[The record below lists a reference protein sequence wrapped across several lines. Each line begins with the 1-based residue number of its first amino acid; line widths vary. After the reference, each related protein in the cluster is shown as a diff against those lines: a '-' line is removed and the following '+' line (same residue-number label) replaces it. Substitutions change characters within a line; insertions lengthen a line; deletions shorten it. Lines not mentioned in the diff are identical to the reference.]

1 MVDKSDIIRLIK
13 DGDKNMLVTGKEILL
28 HAQKNGYA
36 VGAFNVNNME
46 IVQAII
52 EAAEETRSPVIL
64 QASQGGLKYAG
75 VEYIAA
81 LGKLAGRNASVPV
94 ALHLDHGTDFEQI
107 MLCLRNG
114 FTSVMIDASQYSL
127 EDNIAY
133 TKKVVEVAHAVG
145 VTVEAELGKIGGTED
160 DIVVDEEDATFTDPE
175 EAERFVRE
183 TGVDYLAIAVGT
195 AHGVYRGVPKL
206 QFDIIEDIR
215 KRVDVPLVLHG
226 SSGVPDESLRKAIP
240 LGIAKINIDT
250 DVRIAFAD
258 GVKESLKEN
267 PDEID
272 PRKILGPARE
282 QMKARIIEKMKIFG
296 SDGKAWK

>member
-1 MVDKSDIIRLIK
+1 
-13 DGDKNMLVTGKEILL
+13 MLVTGKEILL
-28 HAQKNGYA
+28 DAQEKGYA

-160 DIVVDEEDATFTDPE
+160 DIVVDEEDATFTDPK
-175 EAERFVRE
+175 EAEMFVEE

-206 QFDIIEDIR
+206 QFDIIEEIR

-250 DVRIAFAD
+250 DVRIAFAN
-258 GVKESLKEN
+258 GVKDALKEN

-272 PRKILGPARE
+272 PRKILAPARE